1 MTRFWGVAGLLAI
14 IGFAAIMLGA
24 GQSNTVTV
32 YDLETECRYDRATET
47 NINLNEDNSL
57 KFEGHFPVENSN
69 TNLDYSYSGGKS
81 IVLNVKSQDSS
92 APASFW
98 NDCLASAVYHVETS
112 QLDPGTYSVELQSN
126 GERLEKRIIRIK
138 E

>member
-1 MTRFWGVAGLLAI
+1 MTRFWGAAGLLAV
-14 IGFAAIMLGA
+14 IGFAAIVLGA

-32 YDLETECRYDRATET
+32 YDLETECRYDRTTET

-57 KFEGHFPVENSN
+57 QFEGHFPVENSN
-69 TNLDYSYSGGKS
+69 TNLEYSYSGGGN
-81 IVLNVKSQDSS
+81 IVLNIRSEDTA
-92 APASFW
+92 APTSFW
-98 NDCLASAVYHVETS
+98 NDCLASAVYDVRTS
-112 QLDPGTYSVELQSN
+112 QLNPGTYSVEVQSN